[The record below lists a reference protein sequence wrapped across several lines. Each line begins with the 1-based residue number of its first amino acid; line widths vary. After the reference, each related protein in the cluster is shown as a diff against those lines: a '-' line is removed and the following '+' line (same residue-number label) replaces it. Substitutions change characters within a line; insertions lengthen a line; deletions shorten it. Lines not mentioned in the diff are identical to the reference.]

1 MSIDLNWD
9 TLTGGPDGAAL
20 AERIRDFI
28 HVKFQAVPLPRFI
41 KSVTVH
47 EFAFGTIPPSVVLK
61 DICDPLPDFY
71 EEDYEPDEEDDAEG
85 NEDDEGVP
93 DAIRAA
99 ERRRRAEQQ
108 SRDED
113 ADGDGTGK
121 AMGGVSGTTTPFSEG
136 FFPPHIH
143 IAGLRNAPGTPDIA
157 NPFLGLGMSTHGM
170 PGGASKMQYFQSK
183 LNPGW
188 SGAQTPLAAVA
199 GAQHLNGWLDA
210 TTHSQAQLS
219 HNYRSNSSSR
229 HSRHLS
235 QGSISVENFPNS
247 LAAPPHPLREKH
259 SVSTLA
265 ATSTGASRPPTREK
279 PVMSPLIGSTVDKG
293 FDTAT
298 SQAYSKSKATVAI
311 EDEDDDAQEFHQEPR
326 VDDMQAVFRIRYAGD
341 VRLELTAMILLDYP
355 MPSFVGIPLK
365 LNITGLTFDGVGVI
379 AYIRKRVH
387 FCFLSPEDAIAAVGE
402 DDADDDDESGK
413 VPPHRRAGA
422 GQTMHEATG
431 NGGGRGEDTSSGPRG
446 KGKMGGLLQE
456 IRVESEIGQREG
468 SKQSLKNVG
477 KVEKFVLEQVRR
489 IFEEESPAEPAPLL
503 FRLEQD
509 PSRRLDYS
517 GDPDARFHNAHR
529 QRPTSDLLFVASA
542 DPVATRDDL
551 QRTYRPNG
559 PPKDATSGRRY
570 VVDNLIH
577 HTISPIMQINAVV
590 GALFAV
596 TASGSAVSSRAVT
609 YAISGFSAFC
619 MPHSVQC
626 GYGFR
631 VIPSTAA
638 PGSNG
643 TICGNLI
650 NGPDNLPPL
659 PLTACFDP
667 SFAYSVAIADGGL
680 TLTVTSAL
688 DAHTNITG
696 SHDATADQFIIQN
709 GGTTMS
715 QIYVGPSNFTID
727 TTEVTV

>member
-47 EFAFGTIPPSVVLK
+47 EFAFGKIPPSVVLK

-99 ERRRRAEQQ
+99 ERRRRAEQR
-108 SRDED
+108 SRNED

-121 AMGGVSGTTTPFSEG
+121 ATGGVSGTTTPFSEG

-157 NPFLGLGMSTHGM
+157 NPFLGLGMSTHGI

-210 TTHSQAQLS
+210 THSQAQLS

-279 PVMSPLIGSTVDKG
+279 PVMSPLIGSTIDKG

-311 EDEDDDAQEFHQEPR
+311 EDEDDDSQEFHQEPR
-326 VDDMQAVFRIRYAGD
+326 ADDMQAVFRIRYAGD

-402 DDADDDDESGK
+402 DDADDDNESGK

-422 GQTMHEATG
+422 GQAMHEATG
-431 NGGGRGEDTSSGPRG
+431 NGGGKGDDTSSGSRG

-489 IFEEESPAEPAPLL
+489 IFEEE
-503 FRLEQD
+503 
-509 PSRRLDYS
+509 
-517 GDPDARFHNAHR
+517 
-529 QRPTSDLLFVASA
+529 FV
-542 DPVATRDDL
+542 
-551 QRTYRPNG
+551 Y
-559 PPKDATSGRRY
+559 
-570 VVDNLIH
+570 
-577 HTISPIMQINAVV
+577 
-590 GALFAV
+590 
-596 TASGSAVSSRAVT
+596 
-609 YAISGFSAFC
+609 
-619 MPHSVQC
+619 
-626 GYGFR
+626 
-631 VIPSTAA
+631 
-638 PGSNG
+638 
-643 TICGNLI
+643 
-650 NGPDNLPPL
+650 
-659 PLTACFDP
+659 P
-667 SFAYSVAIADGGL
+667 SFWTFLV
-680 TLTVTSAL
+680 
-688 DAHTNITG
+688 
-696 SHDATADQFIIQN
+696 
-709 GGTTMS
+709 
-715 QIYVGPSNFTID
+715 
-727 TTEVTV
+727 